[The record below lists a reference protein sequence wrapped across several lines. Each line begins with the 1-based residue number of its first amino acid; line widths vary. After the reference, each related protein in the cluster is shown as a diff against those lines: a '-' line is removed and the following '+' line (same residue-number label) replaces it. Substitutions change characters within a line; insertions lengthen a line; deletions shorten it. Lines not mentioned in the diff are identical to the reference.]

1 MGAIDMLELTHFK
14 AFEDSVKFPC
24 EGKNLLVFGE
34 NGSGKTSFF
43 EAMKL
48 AFFYNRLENANIAAS
63 DTPEEA
69 NEKRKQL
76 YESYRNAKDK
86 TTRFSIKLNNAD
98 HTTLTRN
105 DYKVFLVTHDDFNLK
120 NDCVLLEEILGY
132 LFFDLDRITPRDLLQ
147 SISDDLVVAV
157 NKSLTEDFSE
167 TVKLSID
174 KGDRF
179 RCVLSDL
186 DGKLRYG
193 THLSHYFNEGK
204 IHLIL
209 IIIYINIFLLIAD
222 RRKKNILVL
231 DDIITSLD
239 ATNRA
244 YVLRFLFNS
253 TKKQESLQ
261 WFILTHNVSYYN
273 LTKYYINK
281 FLPDADRSQWK
292 YFNLYNLG
300 DAHKLYPQDDDTIEQ
315 IEHEFSTGASSL
327 DSLGNR
333 IRQLFEIQV
342 HELAKIIIS
351 GGVEESKNI
360 LGRLTKGEP
369 VYFRGSK
376 NIFDLVN
383 TLESL
388 AKVSTFDRDTL
399 ANKIVA
405 TISDYKNDPDLSNI
419 RTLLN
424 HMILFQKVS
433 LHPTSHGTLG
443 LTPVS
448 EKELKES
455 IQLVKKIKNCLG
467 NLKDQNIINI

>member
-1 MGAIDMLELTHFK
+1 MGAIDNLELIHFK
-14 AFEDSVKFPC
+14 AFDKSIKFKC

-34 NGSGKTSFF
+34 NGSGKTSIF

-48 AFFYNRLENANIAAS
+48 AFFYNRLENAKISPS
-63 DTPEEA
+63 DTPEDSH
-69 NEKRKQL
+69 EKRKQL

-86 TTRFSIKLNNAD
+86 ATRFSIKINND
-98 HTTLTRN
+98 EHTALARN

-120 NDCVLLEEILGY
+120 NDCILLEDILSW
-132 LFFDLDRITPRDLLQ
+132 LFFDLDGITPHNLLQ
-147 SISDDLVVAV
+147 SIGDDLVNAV
-157 NKSLTEDFSE
+157 NTSLRDQFSE
-167 TVKLSID
+167 TVIISID

-186 DGKLRYG
+186 DGKLKFG
-193 THLSHYFNEGK
+193 TNLSHYFNEGK

-209 IIIYINIFLLIAD
+209 IIIYVNIFLLIAD
-222 RRKKNILVL
+222 KRKNNILVL

-253 TKKQESLQ
+253 INKQESLQ
-261 WFILTHNVSYYN
+261 CFILTHNVSYYN

-281 FLPDADRSQWK
+281 FLPDSERSNWK

-300 DAHKLYPQDDDTIEQ
+300 DAHKLYPQDDDTIEKVEQ
-315 IEHEFSTGASSL
+315 DFSSGTVAL

-342 HELAKIIIS
+342 HELAKVIIS
-351 GGVEESKNI
+351 GGIEESKDI
-360 LGRLTKGEP
+360 LRRLTNGKP
-369 VYFRGSK
+369 VYFK
-376 NIFDLVN
+376 NGKNVYDLVN
-383 TLESL
+383 TLESI
-388 AKVSTFDRDTL
+388 ANVSTFNRETMSS
-399 ANKIVA
+399 KILTA
-405 TISDYKNDPDLSNI
+405 ISEYKNDPDLANI
-419 RTLLN
+419 RILLN

-433 LHPTSHGTLG
+433 LHPSSHGVLG
-443 LTPVS
+443 LTPAS

-455 IQLVKKIKNCLG
+455 IQLVKKIEACFG
-467 NLKDQNIINI
+467 DLKDKNVTNL

>member
-1 MGAIDMLELTHFK
+1 MRAIVNLELSHFK
-14 AFEDSVKFPC
+14 AFEDSVKFQC
-24 EGKNLLVFGE
+24 EGKNLLMFGE

-43 EAMKL
+43 EAMKF
-48 AFFYNRLENANIAAS
+48 AFFHNRLENAVVVAS
-63 DTPEEA
+63 DTPEDA
-69 NEKRKQL
+69 HEKRKQL
-76 YESYRNAKDK
+76 YESFRNAKDK
-86 TTRFSIKLNNAD
+86 AVRFTIKLNNED
-98 HTTLTRN
+98 YMSLTRS
-105 DYKVFLVTHDDFNLK
+105 DYKVFLVTHDDFNLH
-120 NDCVLLEEILGY
+120 NDCILLEDILGQ
-132 LFFDLDRITPRDLLQ
+132 LFFDYDGIAVQDLLQ
-147 SISDDLVVAV
+147 SISDDLVSAV
-157 NKSLTEDFSE
+157 NDSLTQHFSE
-167 TVKLSID
+167 TVKLVVD
-174 KGDRF
+174 KGDKF

-186 DGKLRYG
+186 DGKLKYG

-222 RRKKNILVL
+222 KRKKNILVL

-244 YVLRFLFNS
+244 FVLRFLFAS

-273 LTKYYINK
+273 LTKYYIYK
-281 FLPDADRSQWK
+281 FLPDAERNQWK
-292 YFNLYNLG
+292 FYNLYNLG
-300 DAHKLYPQDDDTIEQ
+300 DAHKLYPQDDDTIEK
-315 IEHEFSTGASSL
+315 IEHEFSTGASPL

-351 GGVEESKNI
+351 GGIEESKDI
-360 LGRLTKGEP
+360 LGRLTKGKP
-369 VYFRGSK
+369 VYFKGGK
-376 NIFDLVN
+376 NIYDLVS
-383 TLESL
+383 TLDDI
-388 AKVSTFDRDTL
+388 AKFSTYDREAL
-399 ANKIVA
+399 ANKIVT
-405 TISDYKNDPDLSNI
+405 TISEYKNDPELNNI

-424 HMILFQKVS
+424 QMILFQKVS

-455 IQLVKKIKNCLG
+455 IQLVKKIEACFG
-467 NLKDQNIINI
+467 ELKDKNVTNI

>member
-1 MGAIDMLELTHFK
+1 MGAIDNLELIHFK
-14 AFEDSVKFPC
+14 AFDNSIRFHC

-43 EAMKL
+43 DAMKM
-48 AFFYNRLENANIAAS
+48 AFFYDRLENAKIFPS
-63 DTPEEA
+63 DTPEDA
-69 NEKRKQL
+69 REKRKQL

-86 TTRFSIKLNNAD
+86 STRFFIKINNDDYTA
-98 HTTLTRN
+98 LTRSN
-105 DYKVFLVTHDDFNLK
+105 YKVFLLTQDDFNLK
-120 NDCVLLEEILGY
+120 NDCVLLEDILSR
-132 LFFDLDRITPRDLLQ
+132 LFFDLDSLTSRDLLQ

-157 NKSLTEDFSE
+157 NKSLKDQFSE
-167 TVKLSID
+167 SVIVSID
-174 KGDRF
+174 KGDKF

-186 DGKLRYG
+186 DGKLEYG
-193 THLSHYFNEGK
+193 KNLSHYFNEGK

-209 IIIYINIFLLIAD
+209 IIIYINIFFLIAD
-222 RRKKNILVL
+222 KNKNNILIL

-244 YVLRFLFNS
+244 YVLRFLFNTIS
-253 TKKQESLQ
+253 KQESLQ

-281 FLPDADRSQWK
+281 FLPDTEKSNWR

-300 DAHKLYPQDDDTIEQ
+300 DAHKLYPQDDDTIDKVEQ
-315 IEHEFSTGASSL
+315 DFSSGTVAL

-351 GGVEESKNI
+351 GGIEESKDI
-360 LGRLTKGEP
+360 LRRLINGNPIYFKG
-369 VYFRGSK
+369 GK
-376 NIFDLVN
+376 NIYDLVN
-383 TLESL
+383 KLESL
-388 AKVSTFDRDTL
+388 AKVTTFTRDTL
-399 ANKIVA
+399 SSKILA
-405 TISDYKNDPDLSNI
+405 AINEYKNDLNLANI

-424 HMILFQKVS
+424 QMILFQKVS

-448 EKELKES
+448 EKELEES
-455 IQLVKKIKNCLG
+455 IQLVKKIEASIGDLRDKNVT
-467 NLKDQNIINI
+467 NV